1 MFSGHFLF
9 YARFKKFRALSLKL
23 AGTRIAK
30 LKTSLELQFILRLN
44 WLHDLCMVQALC
56 FSLMDID
63 SSLTVQVARK
73 NGIIESNI
81 WWVIR
86 ITFLKHFHWSYFTF
100 SVCIFTFFF
109 FSPCLL
115 YSVDVVKILCTLA
128 TNMAP
133 NISNIRVMSMCIKI
147 LSKMLKW

>member
-109 FSPCLL
+109 P
-115 YSVDVVKILCTLA
+115 
-128 TNMAP
+128 
-133 NISNIRVMSMCIKI
+133 
-147 LSKMLKW
+147 LSALQC

>member
-100 SVCIFTFFF
+100 SVCIFTS
-109 FSPCLL
+109 FSFSLVCFTVLMWSKFSAHWL
-115 YSVDVVKILCTLA
+115 QIWHLTLA
-128 TNMAP
+128 
-133 NISNIRVMSMCIKI
+133 I
-147 LSKMLKW
+147 